1 MTNNDISDA
10 RFQEAVQAIDSG
22 DISGLR
28 HILERDPSLV
38 VKRLERPADGY
49 FARPYLLWFVA
60 DNPIRHEKLPAN
72 IVAIAEMIIEAMQ
85 KGGDEHYQFILDYT
99 LGLVCTGRIPK
110 ECKVQ
115 IPLMELLVK
124 QGAAVR
130 GSVLGPIGQR
140 NFEAAN
146 WLLGKGADYNLATA
160 VGLGDVENAKRLV
173 PHSTPS
179 ERYVALVVAAFFG
192 RADVVALL
200 IDAGLDVNGGGTS
213 ADFNGFHSHA
223 SALHQAVYS
232 GSLDSVKRLV
242 EAGASLTA
250 TDKAYQGTPLDW
262 ARHMQ
267 TEAGIDEG
275 ERKNY
280 AVIESYLR
288 EPA

>member
-1 MTNNDISDA
+1 
-10 RFQEAVQAIDSG
+10 
-22 DISGLR
+22 
-28 HILERDPSLV
+28 
-38 VKRLERPADGY
+38 
-49 FARPYLLWFVA
+49 
-60 DNPIRHEKLPAN
+60 
-72 IVAIAEMIIEAMQ
+72 
-85 KGGDEHYQFILDYT
+85 
-99 LGLVCTGRIPK
+99 
-110 ECKVQ
+110 
-115 IPLMELLVK
+115 
-124 QGAAVR
+124 
-130 GSVLGPIGQR
+130 
-140 NFEAAN
+140 
-146 WLLGKGADYNLATA
+146 LLGKGADYNLATA